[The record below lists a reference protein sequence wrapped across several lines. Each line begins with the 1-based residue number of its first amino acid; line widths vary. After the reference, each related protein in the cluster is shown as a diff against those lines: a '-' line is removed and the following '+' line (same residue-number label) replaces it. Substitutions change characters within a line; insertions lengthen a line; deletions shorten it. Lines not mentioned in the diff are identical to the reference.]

1 MNERT
6 YILSTGRT
14 GTNFLA
20 HYFDTHRDA
29 VAVHEPRPSRLLRL
43 VSNLRLAGKISR
55 DLAQT
60 IFQALDSLTRNH
72 DVKYIESNPFIVG
85 FADIVHL
92 VHPGSKVLHIVRD
105 PRTYIPSIMN
115 HNNTSGL
122 KSLGNKYLP
131 FWLWR
136 NSRTVAKPYRNQLFT
151 RYAEYWTVANQ
162 FIFDHAYMPNYH
174 LFRFEDV
181 FKPPH
186 RDLEKLEDF
195 VGLDMSNASGEITI
209 ERPLNQSEDDAL
221 PAWADWADG
230 QVMLVDELCG
240 ELMEQYGY
248 GKEQA
253 WLDRVSIA
261 RTTKATT

>member
-1 MNERT
+1 MNERM

-20 HYFDTHRDA
+20 HYFNTHRDA
-29 VAVHEPRPSRLLRL
+29 VAVHEPSASRLLRL
-43 VSNLRLAGKISR
+43 VSNLRLAGRISKSV
-55 DLAQT
+55 AQA
-60 IFQALDSLTRNH
+60 IFRVLDSLNRAH

-85 FADIVHL
+85 FADIVHIT
-92 VHPGSKVLHIVRD
+92 HPGSKVLHIVRD

-115 HNNTSGL
+115 HSNTSGF

-136 NSRTVAKPYRNQLFT
+136 NSRAVDKPYRNQLFT
-151 RYAEYWTVANQ
+151 RYAEYWTVANR
-162 FIFDHAYMPNYH
+162 FISEHADQQDYH

-181 FKPPH
+181 FEPPH
-186 RDLEKLEDF
+186 RDLEKLEEF
-195 VGLDMSNASGEITI
+195 AGLDMSTASGEITI
-209 ERPLNQSEDDAL
+209 ERPLNQSQDDAL
-221 PAWADWADG
+221 PAWAEWTDG
-230 QVMLVDELCG
+230 QVMLVDDLCG

-248 GKEQA
+248 GEEQA

-261 RTTKATT
+261 RTAKAAT